1 MHNFCNLTL
10 NVVVLQT
17 VVYVHE
23 YVYRDFV
30 KDNDCTKVGVTDWCI
45 RFFNPNTN
53 VQRDICISLRQ
64 ESNA

>member
-45 RFFNPNTN
+45 RFFNPNTHMYITEA
-53 VQRDICISLRQ
+53 RIKRIIK
-64 ESNA
+64 AI